1 MSNGRGSKEERNK
14 KLEKNKKILEFA
26 RSIKSSGRLNT
37 GDLKAAENELDSY
50 NKFVEKVADSLNLGP
65 SGLGKR
71 PPEIFTKAVL
81 SQPPVQRFRKNKKPV
96 LDSSGKP
103 VKGLTQS
110 TGGVNNVDVV
120 DLTTEM
126 VIDE

>member
-1 MSNGRGSKEERNK
+1 MSNGRGSK
-14 KLEKNKKILEFA
+14 EKNKKILEFA
-26 RSIKSSGRLNT
+26 RQLKKTGRLNT
-37 GDLKAAENELDSY
+37 DDVRAAENELDSY

-71 PPEIFTKAVL
+71 PSEIITKAVL
-81 SQPPVQRFRKNKKPV
+81 NQPPPQRFQKPTKKPV